1 MGQYKKPDT
10 YTDADWDMVQGYMRG
25 SSGLP
30 MDRHTAAYKHGWL
43 NGRDDL
49 IGKPRDHVNVL
60 IRRANM
66 IPGITPMQE
75 IGAQP

>member
-1 MGQYKKPDT
+1 MSSYRKPEI

-30 MDRHTAAYKHGWL
+30 MERSTAAYKHGWM
-43 NGRDDL
+43 NGRDDRS
-49 IGKPRDHVNVL
+49 GMPRERANVL

-66 IPGITPMQE
+66 IPGITPMNE
-75 IGAQP
+75 IGVAS